1 MLVAEELVL
10 PKTMM
15 HRVAFRAMGCR
26 MLAVADVD
34 PPPPALQDVPLWF
47 EDWEQTLSR
56 FRSDSELCQLNINDG
71 RMIPVSQTLWD
82 VYQASLE
89 ADCITAGL
97 VNPLVYDALLHAG
110 YDRSFDSILN
120 GSHLILDNDVDA
132 PVSLDD
138 VTVDAATRSI
148 CLPRGTHL
156 DFGGVAKG
164 WAAHQAME
172 RLKVSGPALVNAG
185 GDIAVSGLQA
195 DGERWSVDIVDPFRP
210 CEYNGMLYVGEGG
223 VATSG
228 KDYRRWT
235 RGGLPQHHI
244 IDPRTGLPAETDV
257 LTATVIAS
265 TVMEAEAI
273 AKMVVILGSQ
283 AGLDRLNSDPSL
295 SGLLILENGE
305 RLYTSNY
312 KDYFS

>member
-1 MLVAEELVL
+1 
-10 PKTMM
+10 
-15 HRVAFRAMGCR
+15 

-34 PPPPALQDVPLWF
+34 PPPLALQDVPLWF

-71 RMIPVSQTLWD
+71 RMVPVSQTLWD

-89 ADCITAGL
+89 ADRITGGL
-97 VNPLVYDALLHAG
+97 INPLVYDALLHAG
-110 YDRSFDSILN
+110 YDRSFDSILS
-120 GSHLILDNDVDA
+120 GPHFILDDDAVA
-132 PVSLDD
+132 PVLLAEITIDS
-138 VTVDAATRSI
+138 ATRSI

-172 RLKVSGPALVNAG
+172 RLKAAGPALVNAG
-185 GDIAVSGLQA
+185 GDVAVSGLQA
-195 DGERWSVDIVDPFRP
+195 DGERWSLDIVDPFRP
-210 CEYNGMLYVGEGG
+210 GEYKGMLYVGKGG

-273 AKMVVILGSQ
+273 AKMVVISGSR
-283 AGLDRLNSDPSL
+283 AGLDRLNNDPSL

>member
-1 MLVAEELVL
+1 
-10 PKTMM
+10 MM
-15 HRVAFRAMGCR
+15 HRIEFHAMGCR

-34 PPPPALQDVPLWF
+34 PPPPLQNVPLWF
-47 EDWEQTLSR
+47 EEWEQALSR

-71 RMIPVSQTLWD
+71 RMVPVSQVLWD
-82 VYQASLE
+82 VFQASIE
-89 ADCITAGL
+89 ADRITGGL
-97 VNPLVYDALLHAG
+97 VNSLVYDALLHAG
-110 YDRSFDSILN
+110 YDRSFDTILN
-120 GSHLILDNDVDA
+120 SGPYVVPDNDVVA
-132 PVSLDD
+132 PVPLAEI
-138 VTVDAATRSI
+138 VVDKANRSI
-148 CLPRGTHL
+148 CLPRGSHL

-172 RLKVSGPALVNAG
+172 RLKESGPALVNAG
-185 GDIAVSGLQA
+185 GDVAVSGLQA
-195 DGERWSVDIVDPFRP
+195 DGERWSLDIVDPFQP
-210 CEYNGMLYVGEGG
+210 GEYKGMLYVGKGG

-273 AKMVVILGSQ
+273 AKMVVISGSR
-283 AGLDRLNSDPSL
+283 AGLDRLNSDSSL

>member
-1 MLVAEELVL
+1 
-10 PKTMM
+10 
-15 HRVAFRAMGCR
+15 

-34 PPPPALQDVPLWF
+34 PPPPALQNVPLWF
-47 EDWEQTLSR
+47 EDWEQILSR
-56 FRSDSELCQLNINDG
+56 FRSDSELCRLNINDG
-71 RMIPVSQTLWD
+71 HMVPVSQTLWD

-89 ADCITAGL
+89 ADRITGGL
-97 VNPLVYDALLHAG
+97 VNPLIYDALLHAG
-110 YDRSFDSILN
+110 YDRTFDNILN
-120 GSHLILDNDVDA
+120 NGPYFVLDNDPAMPISLAEITTDA
-132 PVSLDD
+132 V
-138 VTVDAATRSI
+138 TRSI
-148 CLPRGTHL
+148 FLPRGTHL

-172 RLKVSGPALVNAG
+172 RLKMSGPALVNAG

-195 DGERWSVDIVDPFRP
+195 DGERWSIDIADPFWP
-210 CEYNGMLYVGEGG
+210 GEYNGMLYVGKGG

-273 AKMVVILGSQ
+273 AKMVVILGSR

-305 RLYTSNY
+305 RLYASNY
-312 KDYFS
+312 RDYFS

>member
-1 MLVAEELVL
+1 MLV
-10 PKTMM
+10 
-15 HRVAFRAMGCR
+15 
-26 MLAVADVD
+26 VADVD
-34 PPPPALQDVPLWF
+34 PPPAALQNVPLWF

-71 RMIPVSQTLWD
+71 RMVSVSQTLWD
-82 VYQASLE
+82 VFHASLE
-89 ADCITAGL
+89 ADRITGGL

-110 YDRSFDSILN
+110 YDRSFDSILKN
-120 GSHLILDNDVDA
+120 DPRFALDDVA
-132 PVSLDD
+132 VPVSLAEI
-138 VTVDAATRSI
+138 TTDAATRSI
-148 CLPRGTHL
+148 CLPRGAHL

-172 RLKVSGPALVNAG
+172 RLKAGGPALVNAG
-185 GDIAVSGLQA
+185 GDVAVSGLQA
-195 DGERWSVDIVDPFRP
+195 DGERWSLDIVDPFRP
-210 CEYNGMLYVGEGG
+210 GEYDGMLYVGKGG

-257 LTATVIAS
+257 LTATVIAP

-273 AKMVVILGSQ
+273 AKMIVISGSQ
-283 AGLDRLNSDPSL
+283 AGLDRLNSDASL

-305 RLYTSNY
+305 RLYSSNY
-312 KDYFS
+312 REYFS

>member
-1 MLVAEELVL
+1 
-10 PKTMM
+10 
-15 HRVAFRAMGCR
+15 

-34 PPPPALQDVPLWF
+34 HPPRALQDVPLWF

-56 FRSDSELCQLNINDG
+56 FRSDSELCQLNINAG
-71 RMIPVSQTLWD
+71 RMVSVSQTVWD
-82 VYQASLE
+82 VFHASLE
-89 ADCITAGL
+89 ADRITGGL

-110 YDRSFDSILN
+110 YDRSFDSILKN
-120 GSHLILDNDVDA
+120 DPRFALDDVVI
-132 PVSLDD
+132 PVSLAEIAI
-138 VTVDAATRSI
+138 DASTHSI

-172 RLKVSGPALVNAG
+172 RLRVAGPALVNAG
-185 GDIAVSGLQA
+185 GDVAVSGMQA
-195 DGERWSVDIVDPFRP
+195 DGDRWSLDIVDPFRP
-210 CEYNGMLYVGEGG
+210 GEYEGMLYVGKGG

-257 LTATVIAS
+257 LTATVIAP
-265 TVMEAEAI
+265 TVMKAEAI
-273 AKMVVILGSQ
+273 AKMVVISGSR
-283 AGLDRLNSDPSL
+283 AGLDRLNSDTSL

-312 KDYFS
+312 KEYFS

>member
-1 MLVAEELVL
+1 
-10 PKTMM
+10 
-15 HRVAFRAMGCR
+15 

-34 PPPPALQDVPLWF
+34 PPPLALQDVPLWF

-71 RMIPVSQTLWD
+71 RMVPVSQTLWD

-89 ADCITAGL
+89 ADRITGGL
-97 VNPLVYDALLHAG
+97 INPLVYDALLHAG
-110 YDRSFDSILN
+110 YDRSFDSIL
-120 GSHLILDNDVDA
+120 SSPHFILDDDAVA
-132 PVSLDD
+132 PVSLAEITTD
-138 VTVDAATRSI
+138 VATRSI

-172 RLKVSGPALVNAG
+172 RLKAAGPALVNAG
-185 GDIAVSGLQA
+185 GDVAVSGLQA
-195 DGERWSVDIVDPFRP
+195 DGERWSLDIVDPFRP
-210 CEYNGMLYVGEGG
+210 GEYKGMLYVGKGG

-273 AKMVVILGSQ
+273 AKMVVISGSR
-283 AGLDRLNSDPSL
+283 AGLDRLNNDPSL

>member
-1 MLVAEELVL
+1 
-10 PKTMM
+10 
-15 HRVAFRAMGCR
+15 
-26 MLAVADVD
+26 MLAVADAD

-47 EDWEQTLSR
+47 EDWEQALSR
-56 FRSDSELCQLNINDG
+56 FRSDSELCLLNINDG
-71 RMIPVSQTLWD
+71 YMVPVSQTLWD
-82 VYQASLE
+82 VFQSSLE
-89 ADCITAGL
+89 ADRITGGL
-97 VNPLVYDALLHAG
+97 VNSLVYDALLHAG

-120 GSHLILDNDVDA
+120 NGPYFVLDDDA
-132 PVSLDD
+132 AVPVSLAEIAI
-138 VTVDAATRSI
+138 DAVTRSI
-148 CLPRGTHL
+148 CLPRGAHL

-164 WAAHQAME
+164 WSAHQAME
-172 RLKVSGPALVNAG
+172 RLKVAGPALVNAG
-185 GDIAVSGLQA
+185 GDAAVSGLQA
-195 DGERWSVDIVDPFRP
+195 DGERWSLDIADPFRP
-210 CEYNGMLYVGEGG
+210 GEYEGMLYVGMGG

-273 AKMVVILGSQ
+273 AKMVVISGSR
-283 AGLDRLNSDPSL
+283 AGLDRLNSDTSL

>member
-1 MLVAEELVL
+1 
-10 PKTMM
+10 
-15 HRVAFRAMGCR
+15 
-26 MLAVADVD
+26 MLAVADID
-34 PPPPALQDVPLWF
+34 PPPSALQDVPLWF
-47 EDWEQTLSR
+47 EDWEQVLSR
-56 FRSDSELCQLNINDG
+56 FRSDSELCQLNINNNG

-89 ADCITAGL
+89 AEHLTGGL

-110 YDRSFDSILN
+110 YDRTFDSILSS
-120 GSHLILDNDVDA
+120 GPYFVLDNDPVI
-132 PVSLDD
+132 PVSLAEVTTD
-138 VTVDAATRSI
+138 VITRSI
-148 CLPRGTHL
+148 CLPHGLHL

-172 RLKVSGPALVNAG
+172 RLKMAGPALVNAG
-185 GDIAVSGLQA
+185 GDVAVSGPQA
-195 DGERWSVDIVDPFRP
+195 DGGRWSIDIADPFRP
-210 CEYNGMLYVGEGG
+210 GEYNGTLCVGKGG

-244 IDPRTGLPAETDV
+244 IDPRTGLSAETDV

-283 AGLDRLNSDPSL
+283 PGLGYLNSDPSL

>member
-1 MLVAEELVL
+1 
-10 PKTMM
+10 M
-15 HRVAFRAMGCR
+15 HRVEFRAMGSHV
-26 MLAVADVD
+26 LAVADVD

-71 RMIPVSQTLWD
+71 CMIPVSQTLWD
-82 VYQASLE
+82 VFQASLD
-89 ADCITAGL
+89 ADRLTGGL
-97 VNPLVYDALLHAG
+97 VNPLIYDALLYAG
-110 YDRSFDSILN
+110 YDRSFDILN
-120 GSHLILDNDVDA
+120 GSSHLILDNDVA
-132 PVSLDD
+132 IPVLLSEIETD
-138 VTVDAATRSI
+138 TATRSI

-172 RLKVSGPALVNAG
+172 RLKEAGPALVNAG
-185 GDIAVSGLQA
+185 GDVAVSGLQA
-195 DGERWSVDIVDPFRP
+195 DGERWSLDIVDPFHP
-210 CEYNGMLYVGEGG
+210 GEYEGMVYVGKGG

-228 KDYRRWT
+228 RDRRRWM
-235 RGGLPQHHI
+235 RGGRPQHHI

-257 LTATVIAS
+257 LTATVVAP

-273 AKMVVILGSQ
+273 AKMVVISGSR
-283 AGLDRLNSDPSL
+283 AGLDCLNNDDSL

-305 RLYTSNY
+305 RLCSANY
-312 KDYFS
+312 KEYFS